1 MKIMHLL
8 QSSFFSG
15 AENVVCQIIDMFRD
29 NTDVDMVYVSKN
41 GPIKKNIEEKGI
53 QFYGLNSFDIKNV
66 RKAINEIK
74 PDLIHAHDIAASVLA
89 AICAP
94 GGCEIVSHVHV
105 NNNNMAKISMKT
117 LIFLTMSVRFKKIFW
132 VSQSCFDGF
141 IFKNILKNKSRVLCN
156 VIDKSSVICKMQKDK
171 NEYHYDVAY
180 VGRITYQKN
189 PEKLVDVFKILYEM
203 NPQIK
208 VAVVGTGD
216 KFEEFVNLIEKN
228 GLNENIEIL
237 GFMDNPLKLLY
248 SSKVMVM
255 TSRYEG
261 LPMTVLEAMAL
272 GVPIVS
278 TPVDGLKEIVF
289 NGENG
294 FLVNDTREIAVRLNE
309 IIQDENMRSDMSNR
323 SIEIFDN
330 VMNIEKYRNII
341 SGVYGLEKAL

>member
-1 MKIMHLL
+1 
-8 QSSFFSG
+8 
-15 AENVVCQIIDMFRD
+15 
-29 NTDVDMVYVSKN
+29 
-41 GPIKKNIEEKGI
+41 
-53 QFYGLNSFDIKNV
+53 
-66 RKAINEIK
+66 
-74 PDLIHAHDIAASVLA
+74 
-89 AICAP
+89 
-94 GGCEIVSHVHV
+94 
-105 NNNNMAKISMKT
+105 
-117 LIFLTMSVRFKKIFW
+117 
-132 VSQSCFDGF
+132 
-141 IFKNILKNKSRVLCN
+141 
-156 VIDKSSVICKMQKDK
+156 MQKDK

-330 VMNIEKYRNII
+330 MMNIEKYRNII